1 MYRAV
6 VRVGLKKGVTD
17 PEGKNTKKALEL
29 LGFPGLKT
37 VKAEK
42 VYAIE
47 LDATDEGAA
56 KKTAEEMCRRLLTNP
71 VIHNYTVTVERVA

>member
-29 LGFPGLKT
+29 LGFPGLKA
-37 VKAEK
+37 VRAEK
-42 VYAIE
+42 LYAIE
-47 LDATDEGAA
+47 LDAPDEAAA
-56 KKTAEEMCRRLLTNP
+56 KQSADEMCRKLLTNP
-71 VIHNYTVTVERVA
+71 VIHNYTITIERVP